1 MRWAGGTGC
10 SLSGDTTVTGEK
22 KRKGKWA
29 KRTEEKRL
37 LFAAP
42 GGKRS
47 LSKDPWDSSTGGP
60 AYWAWG
66 HPEPHMLGS
75 AITFAFFFFKYTF
88 LSQQLISSGKRN
100 QKLVLYHHFW
110 KTEGR
115 PLIIYQ
121 MVKVKIIKSLPKW
134 EIYYFKCSDRGTFHQ
149 TAWKIGV
156 IWYHKKKKAIF

>member
-1 MRWAGGTGC
+1 M
-10 SLSGDTTVTGEK
+10 TGEK

-75 AITFAFFFFKYTF
+75 AITRINMNVYYIMYT
-88 LSQQLISSGKRN
+88 
-100 QKLVLYHHFW
+100 
-110 KTEGR
+110 
-115 PLIIYQ
+115 IYT
-121 MVKVKIIKSLPKW
+121 
-134 EIYYFKCSDRGTFHQ
+134 YN
-149 TAWKIGV
+149 
-156 IWYHKKKKAIF
+156 